1 MAAARVEIDPSKRKQ
16 IYQAL
21 QKQAK
26 QDVHWIDL
34 YYSPYI
40 NISRSNIQ
48 NFLQNP
54 LGRFTLEETVKLQA
68 GEKTAQN

>member
-1 MAAARVEIDPSKRKQ
+1 M
-16 IYQAL
+16 YQDL
-21 QKQAK
+21 QKLAK

-54 LGRFTLEETVKLQA
+54 LGRFTLEETVKLEPDQ
-68 GEKTAQN
+68 KTAQN